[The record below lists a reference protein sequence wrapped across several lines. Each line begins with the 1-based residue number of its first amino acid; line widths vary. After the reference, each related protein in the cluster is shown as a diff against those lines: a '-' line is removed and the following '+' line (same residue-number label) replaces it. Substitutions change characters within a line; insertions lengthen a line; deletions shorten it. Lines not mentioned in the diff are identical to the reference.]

1 MAFPFRS
8 KMTESRP
15 PCEKCPVESQ
25 VTVQASGHF
34 CQNCFLEYFRQKFR
48 RIMGASRLIYPGNV
62 VVLAF
67 DGSKASQAVL
77 DILSILEMGD
87 NSNPKYKKKNKY
99 ASKVL
104 HISLPNQPD
113 ISDKVKQRLE
123 STSLE
128 SEIFKV
134 TETDFERI
142 KNENRKIER
151 FGDSTESIYNEKNA
165 LEQII
170 IDKSKEMGAQ
180 FVIDAS
186 TVDKV
191 AADAMTNLVLGFGR
205 ELNLTAGFSQKMEND
220 VTILRPFREVTQIE
234 VEYYCKVLELEN
246 LKEKK
251 ESIAIDTVHHLSSK
265 FMTDLALQGQKSN
278 PSAIVKIADKIKPK
292 D

>member
-1 MAFPFRS
+1 
-8 KMTESRP
+8 
-15 PCEKCPVESQ
+15 
-25 VTVQASGHF
+25 
-34 CQNCFLEYFRQKFR
+34 
-48 RIMGASRLIYPGNV
+48 MGASRLIYPGNV

-104 HISLPNQPD
+104 HVSLPNQPD
-113 ISDKVKQRLE
+113 ITDKVKQRLE

-134 TETDFERI
+134 TETDFEKI

-151 FGDSTESIYNEKNA
+151 FGDSTENIYNEKNA

-205 ELNLTAGFSQKMEND
+205 ELNSTAGFSQKMEND
-220 VTILRPFREVTQIE
+220 VTILRPFREVTKIE
-234 VEYYCKVLELEN
+234 VEYYCKVLELES

-251 ESIAIDTVHHLSSK
+251 ESIAVDTVHHLSSK

>member
-1 MAFPFRS
+1 M
-8 KMTESRP
+8 
-15 PCEKCPVESQ
+15 
-25 VTVQASGHF
+25 
-34 CQNCFLEYFRQKFR
+34 
-48 RIMGASRLIYPGNV
+48 
-62 VVLAF
+62 
-67 DGSKASQAVL
+67 
-77 DILSILEMGD
+77 
-87 NSNPKYKKKNKY
+87 
-99 ASKVL
+99 
-104 HISLPNQPD
+104 
-113 ISDKVKQRLE
+113 E

-220 VTILRPFREVTQIE
+220 VTILVRLVSPW
-234 VEYYCKVLELEN
+234 Y
-246 LKEKK
+246 
-251 ESIAIDTVHHLSSK
+251 
-265 FMTDLALQGQKSN
+265 
-278 PSAIVKIADKIKPK
+278 
-292 D
+292 

>member
-1 MAFPFRS
+1 MRPLVSRYVTRCATDHKILFR
-8 KMTESRP
+8 
-15 PCEKCPVESQ
+15 
-25 VTVQASGHF
+25 
-34 CQNCFLEYFRQKFR
+34 
-48 RIMGASRLIYPGNV
+48 
-62 VVLAF
+62 
-67 DGSKASQAVL
+67 
-77 DILSILEMGD
+77 
-87 NSNPKYKKKNKY
+87 
-99 ASKVL
+99 
-104 HISLPNQPD
+104 
-113 ISDKVKQRLE
+113 DKVKQRLE

-220 VTILRPFREVTQIE
+220 VTILVR
-234 VEYYCKVLELEN
+234 L
-246 LKEKK
+246 
-251 ESIAIDTVHHLSSK
+251 
-265 FMTDLALQGQKSN
+265 
-278 PSAIVKIADKIKPK
+278 VKDRVFSQNKPPIP
-292 D
+292 